1 MFMPC
6 VCRRSETVCCVRV
19 CSITPGSVP
28 KLKQQK
34 KINTKETVELIE
46 ALPSHLV
53 AKLPFIGRKVN

>member
-6 VCRRSETVCCVRV
+6 VCRRLETVCCVCV
-19 CSITPGSVP
+19 CSITLGSVP

-34 KINTKETVELIE
+34 KLHSEETVELIE